1 MENNLMIFEEREVLG
16 RDFKMYGDKD
26 NPLFLAKD
34 VASWIEH
41 SKVSMML
48 QSVDEDEKV
57 KVNNVYFENRT
68 GGNGTWFL
76 TEDGLYEVL
85 MQSRKPIAKQFKK
98 EVKKILKEL
107 RQTRKVDLIENK
119 IQLISDEKEKQLTKE
134 LYKLQ
139 ETLEVMPNDMFMMVK
154 VENKK
159 K

>member
-48 QSVDEDEKV
+48 QSIDEDEKV